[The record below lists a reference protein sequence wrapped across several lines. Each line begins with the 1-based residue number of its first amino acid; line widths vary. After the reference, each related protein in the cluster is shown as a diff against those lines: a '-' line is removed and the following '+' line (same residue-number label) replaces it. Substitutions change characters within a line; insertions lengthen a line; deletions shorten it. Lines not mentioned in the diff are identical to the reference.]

1 MLSCDIVLFSHKPS
15 SYIFVQ
21 YFCIRR
27 CQIPSLLNDSY
38 AIQSQEH
45 KELINATIPI
55 LPDGSYDEC
64 KLIVNGTLTTCSE
77 WVYDQSVFTKT
88 VDSQVN
94 VFSRQFICCYILV
107 GLQHMS
113 IFSFR
118 RYRAEILP
126 IRRKILS
133 DQSINQYLV

>member
-1 MLSCDIVLFSHKPS
+1 MLSCDIVLFSHKPF

-27 CQIPSLLNDSY
+27 CKIPSLLNDSY
-38 AIQSQEH
+38 AIQSKEH
-45 KELINATIPI
+45 KEFINATIPI

-64 KLIVNGTLTTCSE
+64 KIIVNGTLKTCSK

-94 VFSRQFICCYILV
+94 VFSRQFICCYPSRIAAYV
-107 GLQHMS
+107 N
-113 IFSFR
+113 I
-118 RYRAEILP
+118 
-126 IRRKILS
+126 
-133 DQSINQYLV
+133 

>member
-15 SYIFVQ
+15 SNIFVQ

-27 CQIPSLLNDSY
+27 CKIPSLLNDSY
-38 AIQSQEH
+38 AIQSKEH
-45 KELINATIPI
+45 KEFINATIPI

-64 KLIVNGTLTTCSE
+64 KIIVNGTLKTCSK

-94 VFSRQFICCYILV
+94 VFRRKFICCYPSRIAAYV
-107 GLQHMS
+107 N
-113 IFSFR
+113 I
-118 RYRAEILP
+118 
-126 IRRKILS
+126 
-133 DQSINQYLV
+133 